1 MKQNRKWGSWAK
13 RVGNVPRCYGVNQSI
28 YHAFANKQIRW
39 WIIMEH
45 IVLRVWAQIYM
56 PLIVF
61 ILFLNQTH
69 TQTHGVMDT
78 VIIVEISLSTNRRKK
93 TQPKKGKGSPNLPY
107 QNWVA
112 YAPLTIDRRIMAGST
127 SGRCVRFLQRCA
139 VTSVSMKRSPSKRG
153 ANLLPPPPRGFS
165 LDADPWGRTTTAT
178 VSRSIAS

>member
-1 MKQNRKWGSWAK
+1 
-13 RVGNVPRCYGVNQSI
+13 
-28 YHAFANKQIRW
+28 
-39 WIIMEH
+39 
-45 IVLRVWAQIYM
+45 M

-127 SGRCVRFLQRCA
+127 SGRCVVFSA
-139 VTSVSMKRSPSKRG
+139 VRRDESLDEAQPVEARREPVAASAAM
-153 ANLLPPPPRGFS
+153 LLPR
-165 LDADPWGRTTTAT
+165 R
-178 VSRSIAS
+178 

>member
-1 MKQNRKWGSWAK
+1 
-13 RVGNVPRCYGVNQSI
+13 
-28 YHAFANKQIRW
+28 
-39 WIIMEH
+39 
-45 IVLRVWAQIYM
+45 M

-139 VTSVSMKRSPSKRG
+139 VTRVSMKRSPSKRG
-153 ANLLPPPPRGFS
+153 ANLLPPPPLCFS
-165 LDADPWGRTTTAT
+165 LDADDADP
-178 VSRSIAS
+178 